1 MAKLAMLALALAAAL
16 AAPLLASP
24 TATGRPTLRVLVFT
38 KTAAYRHASIPQAV
52 QAFRDLGDTHGF
64 AVDATEDADA
74 FSDDNLR
81 RYDVVAFV
89 LTTGDVLDAGEQASF
104 ERFVRAGGGFVGVHS
119 AADTEYGWPWY
130 GGLVGAYFRD
140 HPQIQRASIDVTP
153 RTASTARLPGR
164 WARTDEWYNF
174 ASDPTAR
181 VEVLA
186 RLDERTYE
194 PGAGAMGAAHPIA
207 WTHEYDGGRAW
218 YTGGGHT
225 AEAYAEPLFRAHL
238 LGGILT
244 AAGYGTPRPA
254 SLTTA
259 VRARRVAVS
268 VRPQGCFRCA
278 GRLRVLRNG
287 RWTGTA
293 LTPSGALLQG
303 RSPVLPAGRVRIHVV
318 LSDTATGLSATTA
331 RTVTVRRP

>member
-1 MAKLAMLALALAAAL
+1 MAKLATLALALAAAL
-16 AAPLLASP
+16 AAPLFASP

-38 KTAAYRHASIPQAV
+38 KTAAYRHASIPQAL
-52 QAFRDLGDTHGF
+52 QTFRELGHAHGF
-64 AVDATEDADA
+64 AVDATEDAAA

-89 LTTGDVLDAGEQASF
+89 LTTGDVLDAAEQGSF

-140 HPQIQRASIDVTP
+140 HPQIQRAALDVTP

-174 ASDPTAR
+174 ATDPSGR

-194 PGAGAMGAAHPIA
+194 PGAGAMGDAHPIA
-207 WTHEYDGGRAW
+207 WTHPYDGGRAW

-225 AEAYAEPLFRAHL
+225 SEAYAEPLFRAHL

-244 AAGYGTPRPA
+244 AAGYGTPRLA
-254 SLTTA
+254 SLTIS
-259 VRARRVAVS
+259 VRARRVSVS
-268 VRPQGCFRCA
+268 IRPEGCFRCA

-287 RWTGTA
+287 RWTATP
-293 LTPSGALLQG
+293 LMPSGARLDG
-303 RSPVLPAGRVRIHVV
+303 RSPVLPAGRVRIELV

>member
-1 MAKLAMLALALAAAL
+1 MAKLATLALALAAAL

-24 TATGRPTLRVLVFT
+24 TAADAPTLRVLLFT
-38 KTAAYRHASIPQAV
+38 KTAAYRHTSIPQAV
-52 QAFRDLGDTHGF
+52 QAIRQLGNAHGF
-64 AVDATEDADA
+64 AVDATEDAAA

-89 LTTGDVLDAGEQASF
+89 LTTGDVLDAAEQASF

-140 HPQIQRASIDVTP
+140 HPQIQRAAIDVTL
-153 RTASTARLPGR
+153 RTASTARLPAR

-174 ASDPTAR
+174 ASDPSAR

-207 WTHEYDGGRAW
+207 WTHAYEGGRAW

-225 AEAYAEPLFRAHL
+225 SEAYDEPLFRAHL

-244 AAGYGTPRPA
+244 AAGYGMPRPA

-259 VRARRVAVS
+259 VRARRVEVA

-278 GRLRVLRNG
+278 GRVRVRVNS
-287 RWTGTA
+287 RWTSTA
-293 LTPSGALLQG
+293 LTPSGALLRG
-303 RSPVLPAGRVRIHVV
+303 RSPTLPAGRTRIQVV
-318 LSDTATGLSATTA
+318 LSETATGLSTTTA

>member
-1 MAKLAMLALALAAAL
+1 MAKLATLALALAAAL

-24 TATGRPTLRVLVFT
+24 QAANAPTLRVLVFT
-38 KTAAYRHASIPQAV
+38 KTAAYRHGSIPQAI
-52 QAFRDLGDTHGF
+52 QAFRELGTAHGF
-64 AVDATEDADA
+64 TVDATENAAA

-89 LTTGDVLDAGEQASF
+89 LTTGDVLDPAEQAAF

-140 HPQIQRASIDVTP
+140 HPQIQRAAIDVTP

-174 ASDPTAR
+174 ASDPSAR

-186 RLDERTYE
+186 RLDERTYD
-194 PGAGAMGAAHPIA
+194 PGTGAMGAAHPIA
-207 WTHEYDGGRAW
+207 WTHAYEGGRAW

-254 SLTTA
+254 TLTTA
-259 VRARRVAVS
+259 VRARRVEVA
-268 VRPQGCFRCA
+268 VRPDGCFRCA
-278 GRLRVLRNG
+278 GRLRVLRSG
-287 RWTGTA
+287 RWTT
-293 LTPSGALLQG
+293 TPLAPAGALLRG
-303 RSPVLPAGRVRIHVV
+303 RSKPLPAGRTRIHVV
-318 LSDTATGLSATTA
+318 LSDAATGLSSTTA